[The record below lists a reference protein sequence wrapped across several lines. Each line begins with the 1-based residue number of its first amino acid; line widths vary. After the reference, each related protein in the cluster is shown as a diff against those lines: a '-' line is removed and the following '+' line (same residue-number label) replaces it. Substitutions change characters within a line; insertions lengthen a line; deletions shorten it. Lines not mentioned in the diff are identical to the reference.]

1 MEYRRR
7 LVWQASGLLGLM
19 VVTLASVTARPPVG
33 VARPSLVSQQL
44 SWSDLWGSLRR
55 PRTNKGGKGDLCL
68 LVPAQASKPDI
79 MWHDRPLFVWQ
90 GLEQTIGLRRA
101 GSETVF
107 WRRSFT
113 QPGTVVNQI
122 QYSGLPLQPGQT
134 YELLLYSSPTATQ
147 PVRWQAFTIMG
158 VRDRVPVTT
167 ALQALTAKLQKEN
180 ASEETIAQQR
190 AQYFSDHH
198 LQADVLQEVFA
209 VKNPSVALRQLT
221 TDISKEFCR
230 SLF

>member
-1 MEYRRR
+1 MLLKRR
-7 LVWQASGLLGLM
+7 LVWQASGLWGLF
-19 VVTLASVTARPPVG
+19 VVAASATTLPQVSAHPL
-33 VARPSLVSQQL
+33 LVSQQF

-55 PRTNKGGKGDLCL
+55 PRTNKGGKGELCL
-68 LVPAQASKPDI
+68 LVPAPIKPPDVI
-79 MWHDRPLFVWQ
+79 WHNRPLFVWQ

-101 GSETVF
+101 GSEIVF
-107 WRRSFT
+107 WRRSLI

-134 YELLLYSSPTATQ
+134 YELLLYSSPAATQ

-158 VRDRVPVTT
+158 SRDRVPVTT

-198 LQADVLQEVFA
+198 LQADVLQEVYG
-209 VKNPSVALRQLT
+209 VKNPSVALQQFA
-221 TDISKEFCR
+221 TDLSKQFC
-230 SLF
+230 SSP